1 MSELV
6 PLKTCQN
13 CYTQCLHWNLP
24 TKESTQMPL
33 LHNIAVSGSVAKSLV
48 LYFLPVG
55 AVFPWVEASIAF
67 WWPLYTLYSV
77 EMSLH
82 LIIYRSILFI
92 NLICAMWLYIQFNNV
107 WLYNSLIAYH
117 IFNVRVSIQIT
128 NLEHICMESFI
139 DHSFCILMVFAM
151 SEKISI
157 LHKVV
162 LMIWQMERQLNRQ
175 KEQTVE

>member
-1 MSELV
+1 M

-13 CYTQCLHWNLP
+13 FYTQCLHWNLP

-92 NLICAMWLYIQFNNV
+92 NLICAMWLYIKFNNV

-128 NLEHICMESFI
+128 NLEHICMESFK
-139 DHSFCILMVFAM
+139 DHSFCSYVRKNINLAQG
-151 SEKISI
+151 SLDDLKNGIDSWI
-157 LHKVV
+157 DKRN
-162 LMIWQMERQLNRQ
+162 RQLNRQ
-175 KEQTVE
+175 SE